1 MSHRMRKLR
10 GTPPARSGNATTAM
24 HPFTELYSR
33 LISLCGLSL
42 RLGGVAVVAGLLA
55 AMCHYSGLWDVAY
68 QATPSLL
75 CAQILAT
82 AQSNPLLR
90 IERRVLG
97 HASFAGRLIH
107 TCQQAPS
114 RLPMLSVA
122 ATPWRLLWNW
132 LSATHPFAHNPFPA
146 LRAARWQE
154 TRQTLTVLVAYYCA
168 NLIALLVLLTVGG
181 GVWLVLMGSA
191 TLRKGRRLPHTPQL
205 SDRAL
210 RRTPVTVPVATTS
223 FLTVSLP
230 EPLLRFLASCPTA
243 RSIMNVLAAHH
254 TWPASLSHHGDGSG
268 GLLAHTL
275 RAFRLALAHSGAGD
289 PELRQ
294 AFLLMALA
302 HDVGKI
308 LAYTP
313 RSSGGF
319 QLTCYYHANRS
330 ADLLM
335 AAGVW
340 REFPSPQVEAIITAL
355 RSSAA
360 SALVPIPENAP
371 PEATRLLGWLSEVDR
386 QAVSEDVADLHAR
399 LAQADL
405 RAVLPALFAAG
416 APTGE
421 LPAPHYREGRTPYLL
436 REPTRLVLLTLLQ
449 LQEHPGARATTGRK
463 DPVWDRLKGVLSD
476 LGVTPAEQRLS
487 LSTRPRPFQAL
498 ALPLALLDGTL
509 ARADT
514 STPVTEEQR

>member
-1 MSHRMRKLR
+1 MR
-10 GTPPARSGNATTAM
+10 
-24 HPFTELYSR
+24 
-33 LISLCGLSL
+33 
-42 RLGGVAVVAGLLA
+42 
-55 AMCHYSGLWDVAY
+55 
-68 QATPSLL
+68 
-75 CAQILAT
+75 
-82 AQSNPLLR
+82 
-90 IERRVLG
+90 
-97 HASFAGRLIH
+97 
-107 TCQQAPS
+107 
-114 RLPMLSVA
+114 SVA

-181 GVWLVLMGSA
+181 GVWLVQLGNA
-191 TLRKGRRLPHTPQL
+191 TARKGLRSHHTPQL

-210 RRTPVTVPVATTS
+210 RRTSVTVPVATTS

-230 EPLLRFLASCPTA
+230 GPLLRFVASCRTG
-243 RSIMNVLAAHH
+243 RYIMSVLAAHH

-275 RAFRLALAHSGAGD
+275 RAFRLALAHPGAGD

-294 AFLLMALA
+294 AFLLMVLA
-302 HDVGKI
+302 HDIGKV

-319 QLTCYYHANRS
+319 QLTSYYHANRS
-330 ADLLM
+330 ADLLV
-335 AAGVW
+335 AAGLGH
-340 REFPSPQVEAIITAL
+340 EFSPTLAEAIMTAL

-360 SALVPIPENAP
+360 ASLVPIPENAP
-371 PEATRLLGWLSEVDR
+371 PEAARLLGWLSEVDR

-399 LAQADL
+399 LAQADI
-405 RAVLPALFAAG
+405 RAALPTLLAAG

-421 LPAPHYREGRTPYLL
+421 LPAPLYREGGTPYLL
-436 REPTRLVLLTLLQ
+436 REPARLVLLTVLRLQ
-449 LQEHPGARATTGRK
+449 DHPGARATTGRK
-463 DPVWDRLKGVLSD
+463 DPVWDRLKAVLSER
-476 LGVTPAEQRLS
+476 GVPPSEQRLS

-498 ALPLALLDGTL
+498 ALPHAFVDGTL
-509 ARADT
+509 PQTDVPIA
-514 STPVTEEQR
+514 STEGPP